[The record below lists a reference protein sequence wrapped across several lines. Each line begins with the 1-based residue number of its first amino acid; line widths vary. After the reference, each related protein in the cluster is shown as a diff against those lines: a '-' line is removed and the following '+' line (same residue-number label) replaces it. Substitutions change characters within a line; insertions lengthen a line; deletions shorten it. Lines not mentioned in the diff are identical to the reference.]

1 MKIGIL
7 TYYGVHNH
15 GAVLQANALK
25 TVMEGK
31 GHECGFLEFERSYS
45 NISQQQANKYKFGL
59 GSIGFYAKYMMK
71 KGLGNI
77 LYNVSKKR
85 TLGKFRAVNIPMMG
99 KYEDFTGDLAVI
111 GP

>member
-25 TVMEGK
+25 TVLKGK

-45 NISQQQANKYKFGL
+45 NISRQQANKYKLGL
-59 GSIGFYAKYMMK
+59 GSIGFYAKYLME
-71 KGLGNI
+71 KGVGNI
-77 LYNVSKKR
+77 LYNVGKKR
-85 TLGKFRAVNIPMMG
+85 TLGKFRADNIPMMA
-99 KYEDFTGDLAVI
+99 KYED
-111 GP
+111 